1 MSLLRKPITNLRIGT
16 KGYCSDRVGKESIFA
31 RFLEL
36 FDFRFLQQYL
46 PRGDITHSI
55 QNEKAANQGGLKLKL
70 GNVSDENQSGL
81 R

>member
-46 PRGDITHSI
+46 PRGDIRHSI
-55 QNEKAANQGGLKLKL
+55 QNEAANQGGLKLKL
-70 GNVSDENQSGL
+70 GKVSDENQSGL

>member
-31 RFLEL
+31 RFVEL
-36 FDFRFLQQYL
+36 L

-70 GNVSDENQSGL
+70 GKVSDENQSGL